1 MIQGRG
7 GRFAVGAGSTADAP
21 PATRHP
27 PTPGIVRAQWPT
39 TKPKPTKRLAKA
51 ARKIDASPA
60 LLTAA
65 KVLRELLPGDSQF
78 GDPLSTGGKE
88 SSQQL
93 GRRLA
98 ELTEQRPGVMREA
111 GLSALQVW
119 EAVSEAQGRGRG
131 TRDLAIV
138 FTDLVDFSDWAV
150 DAGDDAVLDLL
161 RDVGR
166 ATELPVGANGGEVV
180 KRLGDGMMAV
190 FDDAG
195 NALTAINEACA
206 NLAKVEADGYDPR
219 LRAGVHWGR
228 PRKIGGDYLG
238 VDVNIAARLAQEA
251 KGGEILVSGA
261 VADRVED
268 LDARRKRRFAV
279 KGVPKDLLAFSVRIP
294 DASQSSA

>member
-1 MIQGRG
+1 M
-7 GRFAVGAGSTADAP
+7 
-21 PATRHP
+21 
-27 PTPGIVRAQWPT
+27 
-39 TKPKPTKRLAKA
+39 
-51 ARKIDASPA
+51 
-60 LLTAA
+60 
-65 KVLRELLPGDSQF
+65 RELLPGDSQF

-98 ELTEQRPGVMREA
+98 ELTEQRPGLMREA

-119 EAVSEAQGRGRG
+119 ESISEAQGRGRG

-138 FTDLVDFSDWAV
+138 FTDLVEFSDWAV
-150 DAGDDAVLDLL
+150 DAGDDAVLELL

-166 ATELPVGANGGEVV
+166 ATEPAVGAHGGEVV

-195 NALTAINEACA
+195 EALKAIEEAYTK
-206 NLAKVEADGYDPR
+206 LADVHADGYDPR

-228 PRKIGGDYLG
+228 PRRIGGDYLG

-251 KGGEILVSGA
+251 GPGEVLVSGA
-261 VADRVED
+261 VHERVEG
-268 LDARRKRRFAV
+268 LDAKRKRRFAV
-279 KGVPKDLLAFSVRIP
+279 KGVPKDLTAYSVR
-294 DASQSSA
+294 AG

>member
-1 MIQGRG
+1 M
-7 GRFAVGAGSTADAP
+7 ADE
-21 PATRHP
+21 
-27 PTPGIVRAQWPT
+27 
-39 TKPKPTKRLAKA
+39 KPKPAKRLARA
-51 ARKIDASPA
+51 AKRRRQLPA

-166 ATELPVGANGGEVV
+166 ATELPVSAHGGEVV

-195 NALTAINEACA
+195 DALTAINEACA
-206 NLAKVEADGYDPR
+206 NLAKVKADGYEPR

-294 DASQSSA
+294 DASQSST

>member
-1 MIQGRG
+1 M
-7 GRFAVGAGSTADAP
+7 AAD
-21 PATRHP
+21 
-27 PTPGIVRAQWPT
+27 
-39 TKPKPTKRLAKA
+39 KPNRLAQA
-51 ARKIDASPA
+51 AAKVDSSPA

-65 KVLRELLPGDSQF
+65 KFLRELLPGDSQF

-98 ELTEQRPGVMREA
+98 DLTEQRPGLMREA

-131 TRDLAIV
+131 RRDLAIV
-138 FTDLVDFSDWAV
+138 FTDLVDFSSWAV
-150 DAGDDAVLDLL
+150 GAGDDAVLALL

-166 ATELPVGANGGEVV
+166 AVEPPVSAHGGDVV

-195 NALTAINEACA
+195 AALEAIGTMCS
-206 NLAKVEADGYDPR
+206 NLTDVSADGYDPR

-238 VDVNIAARLAQEA
+238 VDVNVAARLAKEA
-251 KGGEILVSGA
+251 RAGEVLVSGP
-261 VADRVED
+261 VHERVD
-268 LDARRKRRFAV
+268 GLDAKRKRRFSV
-279 KGVPKDLLAFSVRIP
+279 KGVPKDLTAFSVR
-294 DASQSSA
+294 AG